1 MTNEKA
7 IKWLKV
13 EASYIEE
20 DVGHGKEIL
29 EAYDMAI
36 EALERDSSVLE
47 RVKMQEPCDDA
58 ISRQAAIGLADELKD
73 DLPDDDRLSDMVMS
87 HNEGILEYQTKL
99 SLLPSV
105 TPQPKVGEWLKNG
118 ELCKCSNCHSNVLFS
133 AVKLYKYCYRCGA
146 KMEVEE

>member
-1 MTNEKA
+1 MTNKKA
-7 IKWLKV
+7 IKWLKI

-36 EALERDSSVLE
+36 EALEKEPCEDCISRESVMV
-47 RVKMQEPCDDA
+47 RVKEYFDNP
-58 ISRQAAIGLADELKD
+58 SYDEEMLFD
-73 DLPDDDRLSDMVMS
+73 DLV
-87 HNEGILEYQTKL
+87 N
-99 SLLPSV
+99 LPSV

-133 AVKLYKYCYRCGA
+133 AVKSYSYCYRCGA
-146 KMEVEE
+146 RMEVSE

>member
-36 EALERDSSVLE
+36 EALE
-47 RVKMQEPCDDA
+47 Q
-58 ISRQAAIGLADELKD
+58 
-73 DLPDDDRLSDMVMS
+73 
-87 HNEGILEYQTKL
+87 
-99 SLLPSV
+99 
-105 TPQPKVGEWLKNG
+105 QPKIGEWLKNG

-133 AVKLYKYCYRCGA
+133 NIKYYKYCPSCGSYNGG
-146 KMEVEE
+146 E

>member
-36 EALERDSSVLE
+36 QALE
-47 RVKMQEPCDDA
+47 Q
-58 ISRQAAIGLADELKD
+58 
-73 DLPDDDRLSDMVMS
+73 
-87 HNEGILEYQTKL
+87 
-99 SLLPSV
+99 
-105 TPQPKVGEWLKNG
+105 QPKVGVWLKNG
-118 ELCKCSNCHSNVLFS
+118 ELCKCSNCHSLVLRS
-133 AVKLYKYCYRCGA
+133 VVKSYNYCFRCGA
-146 KMEVEE
+146 KMEVEG